1 MRSPF
6 INAHACARARVH
18 ASARTRAQVRS
29 CVCARVYAH
38 ARRRSVLDS
47 SRMLLRLVGHRLAEM
62 EMDNLLT
69 KAVAW
74 LALAF
79 AAVSVAAWCYAIVRA
94 MFTSGSG

>member
-1 MRSPF
+1 
-6 INAHACARARVH
+6 
-18 ASARTRAQVRS
+18 
-29 CVCARVYAH
+29 
-38 ARRRSVLDS
+38 VLDC

-79 AAVSVAAWCYAIVRA
+79 VAVSVAAWCYAIVRA
-94 MFTSGSG
+94 MFSSRSGATRTRRQSSDDDSVQWYDKSRP

>member
-1 MRSPF
+1 
-6 INAHACARARVH
+6 
-18 ASARTRAQVRS
+18 
-29 CVCARVYAH
+29 
-38 ARRRSVLDS
+38 VLDS

-94 MFTSGSG
+94 MFTSGSGATRTRRQSSDDDSVQWYDQSRP